1 MQIKKVI
8 LNDFKCFAGKHEFLF
23 DKINLVSGENGA
35 GKSTLALQSVLFA
48 VYGYSEVTLASLPTR
63 NLANPSTYV
72 QVELEYL
79 GVQYIIKRSIPT
91 AISIYI
97 DGVEVTLSNN
107 ALKQQKLEEI
117 FQNVE
122 FFRKFRMIDIK
133 DSINILEQGPQA
145 LRKTLLEFDDNINT
159 GAVRVNLLEK
169 KAIRERYNKDIAVIY
184 THYPSVNRFR
194 FLNEAYDEIT
204 AKLTELD
211 HDLRDGES
219 TYYNIANKKAKLEAD
234 KTDLARNKNTIITEQ
249 FCPMCKQQM
258 PNTVQTTVLADI
270 STRIIDL
277 NERLSLVI
285 DDLQNQKD
293 VVEKIRKARTD
304 LNIRKDRLAKRLHR
318 LDGRLKQK
326 DFIWSTKDVELIK
339 RCITELDGFTTFYI
353 TEKLRSLEPLINN
366 ILNKLGFHV
375 KFDVNDKNNFDIT
388 LIRNGIE
395 YKYKDLSNG
404 QRLFVTIAFQ
414 LALLMEKNE
423 IGLIIADEGFSSL
436 DQKNL
441 ELVFDLFK
449 NTNFQLVAIV
459 HRFATN
465 DMSVKNIKV

>member
-1 MQIKKVI
+1 MYLKKVI
-8 LNDFKCFAGKHEFLF
+8 LNDYKCFSGKHEFDF
-23 DKINLVSGENGA
+23 AKINLVSGENGS
-35 GKSTLALQSVLFA
+35 GKSTLALQALLFTLF
-48 VYGYSEVTLASLPTR
+48 GYSEVTLPSLPTR
-63 NLANPSTYV
+63 NLTSPNTYV

-79 GVQYIIKRSIPT
+79 GVQYTIKRSIPT
-91 AISIYI
+91 AINIYI

-107 ALKQQKLEEI
+107 SLKQQKLEEI
-117 FQNVE
+117 FQNVD

-145 LRKTLLEFDDNINT
+145 LRKTLVDFDNSININE
-159 GAVRVNLLEK
+159 VRTNFLGK
-169 KAIRERYNKDIAVIY
+169 KSIREQYNKDIAVIY
-184 THYPSVNRFR
+184 THYPSSNRYAI
-194 FLNEAYDEIT
+194 LNEAFDEVSS
-204 AKLTELD
+204 KLMELD
-211 HDLRDGES
+211 RDLRNNETLFYELS
-219 TYYNIANKKAKLEAD
+219 NKKTRIEVEKTTLAD
-234 KTDLARNKNTIITEQ
+234 QKNTIITEQ
-249 FCPMCKQQM
+249 FCPVCHQQM
-258 PNTVQTTVLADI
+258 PINIQKEILTNVSD
-270 STRIIDL
+270 RIIAL
-277 NERLSLVI
+277 NEKLSTII
-285 DDLQNQKD
+285 DELQNQKE
-293 VVEKIRKARTD
+293 VIENVKQAK
-304 LNIRKDRLAKRLHR
+304 LNQITHKDKLTRLIHR

-326 DFIWSTKDVELIK
+326 DFIWTTKDVELMK
-339 RCITELDGFTTFYI
+339 RCISELDGFTTFYI
-353 TEKLRSLEPLINN
+353 TEKLRCLEPLINN

-375 KFDVNDKNNFDIT
+375 KFNINDKNNFDIT
-388 LIRNGIE
+388 LIRNGVE

-465 DMSVKNIKV
+465 DINVRNIKV